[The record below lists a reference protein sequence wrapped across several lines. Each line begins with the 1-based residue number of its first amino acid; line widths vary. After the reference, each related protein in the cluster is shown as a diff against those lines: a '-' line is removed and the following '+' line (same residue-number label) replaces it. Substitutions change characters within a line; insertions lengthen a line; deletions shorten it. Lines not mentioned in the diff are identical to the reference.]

1 MHYTQF
7 ILLVM
12 AAMLHQLVRE
22 ELNRSKVE
30 IIPHPESESISPCTE
45 NSTANQE
52 SSRTPNPSPLHLNPV
67 SGYEPSAPM
76 FPSSPRSPKPQSLR
90 ARETNFPHYEPS
102 AGLPMSFVPHSTKP
116 QPSQTMSTNL
126 QLGTR
131 SDSFSHSNEL
141 KATTPR
147 RTTIGL

>member
-30 IIPHPESESISPCTE
+30 IIPHPDIVERESTSPYTASNQE
-45 NSTANQE
+45 NS
-52 SSRTPNPSPLHLNPV
+52 RMPKPSPLHLNSV
-67 SGYEPSAPM
+67 SSNESSAPK
-76 FPSSPRSPKPQSLR
+76 FPASPRSPKPQTLR
-90 ARETNFPHYEPS
+90 ARETNLPNYEPS
-102 AGLPMSFVPHSTKP
+102 AGLPMSPVSLSPNPQSSRAVNTTLQHST
-116 QPSQTMSTNL
+116 
-126 QLGTR
+126 R
-131 SDSFSHSNEL
+131 SNSFSHSNEH